1 MNRKWTAS
9 IAAVAVLGSVPGAV
23 HAQRGPGAGA
33 TTPSPPTPGGDLDR
47 TRDRLCTP
55 GDSCDQDRDRL
66 RDKDR
71 TDMDRDQDRL
81 RDKDRTGDQD
91 QDRDRLNAS
100 QAIDDELA
108 RFSLLTSAER
118 AQFRDEM
125 RAAATAEERERIR
138 ARHRQTIEQRA
149 REMGIDAPLG
159 AGGGAGAGAG
169 YGNRS
174 GYMLMTM
181 FADQERAQFRS
192 RLQAAQTD
200 QERQQ
205 IRNEIR
211 AAARQRARDL
221 GVDVPEWYGQGIGP
235 R

>member
-9 IAAVAVLGSVPGAV
+9 IAAVAVLGIVPGAV
-23 HAQRGPGAGA
+23 HAQRGPGAGT

-71 TDMDRDQDRL
+71 TDMNRDQDHL
-81 RDKDRTGDQD
+81 RDKDRTGDRD
-91 QDRDRLNAS
+91 QDRDRLNTS

-108 RFSLLTSAER
+108 RFSLLTSTER

-125 RAAATAEERERIR
+125 RAATTAEERERIR
-138 ARHRQTIEQRA
+138 VRHRQTIEQRA
-149 REMGIDAPLG
+149 RAMGIDAPPG
-159 AGGGAGAGAG
+159 AGGGAGTGN
-169 YGNRS
+169 GNRS

-181 FADQERAQFRS
+181 LTDQERAQFRS

-200 QERQQ
+200 QQRQQ
-205 IRNEIR
+205 IRNEIH
-211 AAARQRARDL
+211 AAARQRAREM
-221 GVDVPEWYGQGIGP
+221 GVEVPEWYGRRPGP